1 MDTDICLRCNQNI
14 NENDKKMEM
23 PCCGGIYHTECGIQA
38 FSLRWGVLRC
48 ECEHFLKSEVNGSNG
63 ANQQEI
69 VITEEARD
77 KIIECKQLIRDYVK
91 NKKVYTPFL
100 KEKIL
105 NYKENIDSLV
115 NQIKTYKNE
124 LITTI
129 RNSEEYK
136 NMSSNISNIKRRIG
150 QFKSKYGF
158 DNYTIRNEVFMSNL
172 TRYRDI
178 VYYYNIAT
186 LKRRIRLKL

>member
-1 MDTDICLRCNQNI
+1 MDTDICLHCSQNI

-23 PCCGGIYHTECGIQA
+23 PCCGAIYHTACGIET

-48 ECEHFLKSEVNGSNG
+48 ECEHFLKGEINNSTHN
-63 ANQQEI
+63 NQQDN
-69 VITEEARD
+69 VITEEARS

-105 NYKENIDSLV
+105 NYKENVESLV

-136 NMSSNISNIKRRIG
+136 TMTSNITNIKRRIG

-158 DNYTIRNEVFMSNL
+158 NYYTIKNEVFMNNRS
-172 TRYRDI
+172 RFHDI
-178 VYYYNIAT
+178 VYYYNITT
-186 LKRRIRLKL
+186 LRRRIRLKL